1 MRFFSREAPQADWLV
16 VGLGNPGDEY
26 AATRHNVGFRV
37 ANRLAKR
44 MRAEFAKKAADAR
57 IAEGPL
63 AGTRVAIA
71 KPGTY
76 MNDSGHSVRRL
87 LQRYRLDPSRLVV
100 VYDDVD
106 LPLGKIRVRSSGGPG
121 THNGMRS
128 VVAELGTESF
138 PRVRCGIARADG
150 DGDGQDITDYVLTPF
165 DADERAVADELETQ
179 AAEAIEV
186 LIRDGVQRAMEKF
199 NAG

>member
-26 AATRHNVGFRV
+26 AATRHNIGFRV
-37 ANRLAKR
+37 ANRMAKR

-57 IAEGPL
+57 IAEAQL

-87 LQRYRLDPSRLVV
+87 LQRYRLDPSRLIV

-106 LPLGKIRVRSSGGPG
+106 LPLGKIRVRPSGGPG

-138 PRVRCGIARADG
+138 PRVRCGIARAE
-150 DGDGQDITDYVLTPF
+150 GDGQDITDYVLTPF
-165 DADERAVADELETQ
+165 DADERAVADEMETQ

-186 LIRDGVQRAMEKF
+186 LVRDGVQRAMEKF